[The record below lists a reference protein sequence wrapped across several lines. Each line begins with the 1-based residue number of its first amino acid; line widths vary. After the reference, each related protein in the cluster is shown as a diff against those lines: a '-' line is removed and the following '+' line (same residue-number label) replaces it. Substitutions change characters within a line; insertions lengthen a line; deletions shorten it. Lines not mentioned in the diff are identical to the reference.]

1 MSQVRELTAQGKVN
15 EQIDRTARTTKD
27 IIKENVFT
35 YFNLIFLIISLL
47 LILAGALNSLTFLP
61 VVIANM
67 LIGIF
72 QELHAKKV
80 LDNLSILHE
89 PNAIAIRDGSRS
101 KVPIEKLVLGDLI
114 VLRAGNQIPADAEVV
129 EGEVAVNEALLTGE
143 ADEIVKGPGDQLMS
157 GSFVASGE
165 CLAELTKVGK
175 DSYISKLMLKARKMP
190 RHAFHPELRHAGQQ
204 LQRQR
209 SRHGGGRHRH
219 DPRGLVPP
227 GQCDAGDQHC
237 ALGKAQGH
245 APRHEEY

>member
-190 RHAFHPELRHAGQQ
+190 TGEQSEMVRSINRIVIAAGIMIIPIGITLFIQSYVMQGNTFSASVVGMVAAVIGMIPEG
-204 LQRQR
+204 
-209 SRHGGGRHRH
+209 
-219 DPRGLVPP
+219 
-227 GQCDAGDQHC
+227 
-237 ALGKAQGH
+237 
-245 APRHEEY
+245 